1 MTDLEHARRILEQ
14 DGYTCVLC
22 KGARILHDTR
32 RGIKPLL
39 ELLDCGEDLRE
50 FSAADKVVGKAAAH
64 LYHLMGVREIY
75 ADVISEP
82 AKAVLEARG
91 IGVGF
96 GKCVPCI
103 QNRTQTGLCP
113 MESAVWSISDSRDA
127 LQAIR
132 TTLESL

>member
-22 KGARILHDTR
+22 KGENILCDTR
-32 RGIKPLL
+32 RGVKPLL

-64 LYHLMGVREIY
+64 LYHLMGVRAVHAGI
-75 ADVISEP
+75 ISAP
-82 AKAVLEARG
+82 AKEVLESRG
-91 IGVGF
+91 ISVTF
-96 GKCVPCI
+96 GQCVPHI